1 MAVALPRRD
10 AHAPEVSTL
19 TSRIRE
25 SDNPRRRRRRLG
37 LSTRSIWY
45 ATWAEVP
52 PSRGA
57 PLALLG
63 PPAGDA
69 KHATWPCR
77 GQPSLLISDSRA
89 SRTDCRCYNSQ
100 VPWRRELAGTDAPV
114 FSQLDRVSRTT
125 ASDVGCSAFHAS
137 RGRGGASPRFCVDA
151 RLDVLGPV
159 DMCSPPRRRHACKV
173 LLGKRRSRPFLDL

>member
-1 MAVALPRRD
+1 MRIWRDPSRLARVAVALPRRD
-10 AHAPEVSTL
+10 AHAPEPSTL

-25 SDNPRRRRRRLG
+25 SDNPRCRRRRLG
-37 LSTRSIWY
+37 HLDPCR
-45 ATWAEVP
+45 
-52 PSRGA
+52 
-57 PLALLG
+57 L
-63 PPAGDA
+63 
-69 KHATWPCR
+69 HATWPCR
-77 GQPSLLISDSRA
+77 GQPSLLVSDSRA

-100 VPWRRELAGTDAPV
+100 VPWRRELAGTDATV

-137 RGRGGASPRFCVDA
+137 RGRGGASPRFCCVDA

-173 LLGKRRSRPFLDL
+173 LLDKRRSRPFFDL

>member
-1 MAVALPRRD
+1 MRIWRDPSRLARVAVALPRRD
-10 AHAPEVSTL
+10 AHAPEPSTL

-25 SDNPRRRRRRLG
+25 SDNPRCRRRRLG
-37 LSTRSIWY
+37 HLDPCR
-45 ATWAEVP
+45 
-52 PSRGA
+52 
-57 PLALLG
+57 L
-63 PPAGDA
+63 
-69 KHATWPCR
+69 HATWPCR
-77 GQPSLLISDSRA
+77 GLPSLLVSDSRA

-114 FSQLDRVSRTT
+114 FSQLDRVSHVT

-159 DMCSPPRRRHACKV
+159 EMCSPPRRRHACKV
-173 LLGKRRSRPFLDL
+173 LLDKRRSRPFFDL